1 MNVAVLDAGALI
13 ALERGDRTVW
23 AALTLR
29 ARSGHAV
36 IVPNSALA
44 QAWRGGPRQSLLA
57 RALAS
62 CEIAPFDPLARRA
75 GELCGR
81 TRTTDVCDAHVALVA
96 AARGDVVYTSDPVD
110 LRRLLRALDAD
121 VAVLE
126 C

>member
-1 MNVAVLDAGALI
+1 VSVAVLDAGALV
-13 ALERGDRTVW
+13 ALERNDRAVW

-36 IVPNSALA
+36 VVPSTALA
-44 QAWRGGPRQSLLA
+44 QAWRGGARQTLLA

-62 CEIAPFDPLARRA
+62 CEIAPFDALARRV

-81 TRTTDVCDAHVALVA
+81 TRTHDVCDAHVAIVA
-96 AARGDVVYTSDPVD
+96 ATRAAVLYTSDPLD
-110 LRRLLRALDAD
+110 LRRLLRALAAD
-121 VAVLE
+121 VAVME